1 MKKNILLLING
12 FGIEQKDSVEI
23 YSDKVMPN
31 MDKLTKIG
39 LFGSISN
46 KQLDY
51 ADGYRYFS
59 IGVNEP
65 LTYSI
70 INNSLSN
77 DSYMNN
83 EIFKYIINDNKIN
96 KGKIHILCYLDS
108 ESTLYQLGAYIKK
121 IVENT
126 DSKIFIH
133 LILRSKSL
141 KDYKSIEKTINSL
154 NYEYGVFVKVGIVC
168 GERYLET
175 PIAAKDYIKM
185 LVAESGEKWKEV
197 GKKLDVLID
206 SKTVPTDAR
215 IFAFDNGFGLS
226 DNDSLLFFNYTK
238 RNITAFTKELV
249 AQKYKQINLS
259 TIKFYSLFPVDCE
272 NLKVP
277 NMYNYAVSA
286 TYLLNSLKQI
296 NAKCLVMDRKERCG
310 NINYYLTGLRNTID
324 NDLRYM
330 PTDNNFI
337 YDNNS
342 LINVINNSP
351 QELIIINYELN
362 DCKTVEEIIGRL
374 HKIDTIIGTLY
385 EYTKNN
391 NFGFVISSLYGMEK
405 ELYNEKHILCK
416 VNFSVRVPVVIVDS
430 YINKKNYVFREGNVF
445 DLSNTLLYNINAMHK
460 DSGVVK
466 KKSALSKMFFK

>member
-12 FGIEQKDSVEI
+12 FGIEQKDSIEI

-39 LFGSISN
+39 MFGSISS
-46 KQLDY
+46 KELDY

-70 INNSLSN
+70 INNSLAN

-83 EIFKYIINDNKIN
+83 EIFKYIINDKKIN

-108 ESTLYQLGAYIKK
+108 ESTLYQLGVYIKK

-126 DSKIFIH
+126 DSKIFVH
-133 LILRSKSL
+133 LILRNKSL
-141 KDYKSIEKTINSL
+141 KDYKFIEKTINSL

-168 GERYLET
+168 GERYLESLN
-175 PIAAKDYIKM
+175 AAKDYIKM
-185 LVAESGEKWKEV
+185 LIAESGEKWKEV

-238 RNITAFTKELV
+238 RNITAFTKELII
-249 AQKYKQINLS
+249 QKYKQINLS

-277 NMYNYAVSA
+277 SMYNYAVSS
-286 TYLLNSLKQI
+286 TYLLNSLKKI
-296 NAKCLVMDRKERCG
+296 NAKCLVMDKKDRCA

-337 YDNNS
+337 YDSNS

-362 DCKTVEEIIGRL
+362 DCKTVEEIVGRL
-374 HKIDTIIGTLY
+374 YKIDTIIGTLY

-391 NFGFVISSLYGMEK
+391 NFGLVISSLYGMEK

-430 YINKKNYVFREGNVF
+430 YINKKNYVFREGSVF
-445 DLSNTLLYNINAMHK
+445 DLSNTILHNINAMHK

>member
-31 MDKLTKIG
+31 MDKLTKMG

-70 INNSLSN
+70 INNSLAN
-77 DSYMNN
+77 DSYINN